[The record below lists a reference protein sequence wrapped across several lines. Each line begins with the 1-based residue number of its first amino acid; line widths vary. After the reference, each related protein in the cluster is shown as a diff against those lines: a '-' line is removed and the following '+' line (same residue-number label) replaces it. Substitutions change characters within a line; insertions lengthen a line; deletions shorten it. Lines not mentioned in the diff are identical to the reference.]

1 MLATA
6 LLVLVASEIAVR
18 YGFLQPKQERI
29 EGAPSVIEAAVFSLL
44 ALLLAFS
51 YSLAVGRYDTRRA
64 VFIDETNAIGTTYL
78 RAALLD
84 PAATLQMRNDLRKY
98 VGERLDFIRT
108 EDEAPEQAD
117 LADDSAK
124 LQNTMWALAMREATR
139 DPRSTTIP
147 LFVSSLNDTI
157 DLSTK
162 ERAVLSAHI
171 PDIVMVLLMLLIVAT
186 SGMLG
191 AMFAR
196 IRQHAVAPRVVYALA
211 LAIAIGLVFDLDR
224 PQRGLIRVN
233 LQAMQTLQQ
242 SMQR

>member
-6 LLVLVASEIAVR
+6 LAVLVVSEVAVR
-18 YGFLQPKQERI
+18 YGLRRPKEDRM
-29 EGAPSVIEAAVFSLL
+29 EGPSSVVEASMYSLL

-51 YSLAVGRYDTRRA
+51 YSLAVGRYDARRA
-64 VFIDETNAIGTTYL
+64 VFIDETNSIGTTYL
-78 RAALLD
+78 RTQLLGPVVAA
-84 PAATLQMRNDLRKY
+84 QMRTLLREY
-98 VGERLDFIRT
+98 IRERLEYVT
-108 EDEAPEQAD
+108 SEDASPEQA
-117 LADDSAK
+117 LIQDDSAA
-124 LQNTMWALAMREATR
+124 LQRRMWSLAMKEAAR
-139 DPRSTTIP
+139 DPRSTMIP
-147 LFVSSLNDTI
+147 LLVSSLNETI

-162 ERAVLSAHI
+162 ERAALSAHI
-171 PDIVMVLLMLLIVAT
+171 PDIVLSLLIGLIVVTA
-186 SGMLG
+186 GMLG

-242 SMQR
+242 SMER

>member
-6 LLVLVASEIAVR
+6 LLVLVVSEVAVR
-18 YGFLQPKQERI
+18 YGLRRPKADRM
-29 EGAPSVIEAAVFSLL
+29 EGPSSVIEASMYSLL

-51 YSLAVGRYDTRRA
+51 YSLAVGRYDARRA
-64 VFIDETNAIGTTYL
+64 VFVDETNSIGTTYL
-78 RAALLD
+78 RTALLD
-84 PAATLQMRNDLRKY
+84 PVAAGQMRSALREY
-98 VGERLDFIRT
+98 VRERLDYIT
-108 EDEAPEQAD
+108 SEDASPEQA
-117 LADDSAK
+117 AIQDDSAK
-124 LQNTMWALAMREATR
+124 LQRTMWSLAMREAAR
-139 DPRSTTIP
+139 NPRSTMVP

-162 ERAVLSAHI
+162 ERAALGAHI
-171 PDIVMVLLMLLIVAT
+171 PDIVIILLIGLIVVTA
-186 SGMLG
+186 GMLG
-191 AMFAR
+191 NMFAR
-196 IRQHAVAPRVVYALA
+196 VRQHAVAPRVVYALA

>member
-6 LLVLVASEIAVR
+6 LLVLVVSEGAVR
-18 YGFLQPKQERI
+18 YGSLHPEADRM
-29 EGAPSVIEAAVFSLL
+29 EGPSAVIEASMYSLL

-51 YSLAVGRYDTRRA
+51 YSLAVGRYDARRA
-64 VFIDETNAIGTTYL
+64 VFIDETNSIGTTYL
-78 RAALLD
+78 RTQLLD
-84 PAATLQMRNDLRKY
+84 PVAAGQMRSTLREY
-98 VGERLDFIRT
+98 VRERLDYIRS
-108 EDEAPEQAD
+108 EDASPEQAVIE
-117 LADDSAK
+117 DDSAK
-124 LQNTMWALAMREATR
+124 LQRTMWSLAMQEAAR
-139 DPRSTTIP
+139 NPRSTMIP

-162 ERAVLSAHI
+162 ERAALAAHI
-171 PDIVMVLLMLLIVAT
+171 PDIVILLLIGLIVVTA
-186 SGMLG
+186 GMLG

-233 LQAMQTLQQ
+233 LEAMQTLQQ